1 MPEVK
6 DRQYLIT
13 MYKKAHKQGFDIEH
27 YNALRRQFAEVE
39 HDLQRLRDPL
49 YFRYANASTVGPSTI
64 TTQEGKDVA
73 ALRNAVTPTSQ
84 SAKSRIAAIFEA
96 ATSKIQKQ

>member
-13 MYKKAHKQGFDIEH
+13 MYKKAKKQGFDIDQ
-27 YNALRRQFAEVE
+27 YNALRRQLAEVE

-64 TTQEGKDVA
+64 TTKEGNTVSALKNA
-73 ALRNAVTPTSQ
+73 ATPSTSQ
-84 SAKSRIAAIFEA
+84 KSKISSILEA
-96 ATSKIQKQ
+96 AAKKIGK

>member
-13 MYKKAHKQGFDIEH
+13 MYKKAQKQGFDIEQ
-27 YNALRRQFAEVE
+27 YNVLRRQLAEVE

-49 YFRYANASTVGPSTI
+49 YFRYANATTVGPSSI
-64 TTQEGKDVA
+64 TTKEGKTISALQNA
-73 ALRNAVTPTSQ
+73 ATPALTQ
-84 SAKSRIAAIFEA
+84 KSKIATILEA
-96 ATSKIQKQ
+96 ASKKFQK

>member
-13 MYKKAHKQGFDIEH
+13 MYKKAQKQGFDINQ
-27 YNALRRQFAEVE
+27 YNALRRQLAEVE

-49 YFRYANASTVGPSTI
+49 YFRYANSSTVGPSTI
-64 TTQEGKDVA
+64 CTKEGKTISD
-73 ALRNAVTPTSQ
+73 LKNAVTEPP
-84 SAKSRIAAIFEA
+84 SRK
-96 ATSKIQKQ
+96 SKIASILDMAANRARK

>member
-13 MYKKAHKQGFDIEH
+13 MYKKAQKQGFDIEQ
-27 YNALRRQFAEVE
+27 YNILRRQLAEVE
-39 HDLQRLRDPL
+39 HDLRRLRDPL

-64 TTQEGKDVA
+64 VDKECQGSVPNQLPVGAFTK
-73 ALRNAVTPTSQ
+73 PSQ
-84 SAKSRIAAIFEA
+84 KSRIAAIIDEA
-96 ATSKIQKQ
+96 AKKLQK